1 MAKKE
6 LRYRQHFGKVI
17 LPKPKSS
24 RRDNCHCQY
33 KSIQKMTMRSYLTR
47 PRSILRISVIIFG
60 LSFILTTLSTSA
72 LACPIELPTTTVS
85 INGYTLTVE
94 LATTPASRGCGLSH
108 RDELPKN
115 QGMLFIFSDRRPRN
129 FWMKDTFI
137 PLSIAY
143 LDDSGRIF
151 SIQDMVPL
159 QTDEQYPS
167 SRPASYALEVIQ
179 GWFRRHGIKAGD
191 VVKMEL
197 PLVLEVR

>member
-1 MAKKE
+1 
-6 LRYRQHFGKVI
+6 
-17 LPKPKSS
+17 
-24 RRDNCHCQY
+24 
-33 KSIQKMTMRSYLTR
+33 MTMRSYLTR
-47 PRSILRISVIIFG
+47 TPRIIRTAVIMVG
-60 LSFILTTLSTSA
+60 LSFILTTRFTRA
-72 LACPIELPTTTVS
+72 LACPIELPTTTIS
-85 INGYTLTVE
+85 IKGYTLTVE
-94 LATTPASRGCGLSH
+94 LAATPSSRGCGLSH

-143 LDDSGRIF
+143 LDDSGQIF

-167 SRPASYALEVIQ
+167 LQPASYALEVNQ
-179 GWFRRHGIKAGD
+179 GWFRGHGIKAGD

-197 PLVLEVR
+197 PLVLDVR